1 MELFAEQAAEAKLL
15 KKLDE
20 SLLAHAKDLSAR
32 DDLQIVDVYR
42 LQGLAELHCYLKTV
56 HQFDAAEV
64 EALLQFADPL
74 EAANLCWEENPH
86 ACRFPI
92 CELLEELHAY
102 EKFPLAKADPPPQ
115 KVSVRDLLR
124 TAMQEARRQPP
135 AKEGHTHG
143 GDSR

>member
-1 MELFAEQAAEAKLL
+1 MELFAEQAAEAALV

-20 SLLAHAKDLSAR
+20 SLLAHAKDLAAR
-32 DDLQIVDVYR
+32 GDLQIVDVYG

-86 ACRFPI
+86 AYRFPI
-92 CELLEELHAY
+92 CELLRETG
-102 EKFPLAKADPPPQ
+102 AKERLPPAGPEPPR
-115 KVSVRDLLR
+115 KLSVREQLR
-124 TAMQEARRQPP
+124 TAMREARQQPAP
-135 AKEGHTHG
+135 EERPK
-143 GDSR
+143 GDESR

>member
-92 CELLEELHAY
+92 CELLRETG
-102 EKFPLAKADPPPQ
+102 AKDRLPPAGPESPQ
-115 KVSVRDLLR
+115 KLSVREQLR
-124 TAMQEARRQPP
+124 TAMREARQQPALEERP
-135 AKEGHTHG
+135 K
-143 GDSR
+143 GDESR